1 MRGGLLT
8 AQEAA
13 ERLGVKPATL
23 YAYVSRGLLRR
34 ERGSD
39 GRSRFA
45 LGEVDRLAVRGRRDR
60 PQGAELRIESAL
72 TAIEDDAIFY
82 RGEDLFVLAR
92 TRAFEEVAQF
102 LWTGEL
108 RDVQPWAAD
117 PLLLEAAARVQAD
130 LPPSTLPLDRL
141 RVAMPVLAAL
151 DPLRYDTGETAVVV
165 TGRRLIAAMVDGL
178 PRRSEELPPLRV
190 RHAHPFTGS
199 IAARLW
205 AGLAEARPLRGA
217 LEALNAALVLVADH
231 ELSVSTL
238 AARMAASIA
247 ADPYAV
253 VSVGLSALG
262 GAMQLVASLA
272 AEDLLADV
280 AGPERAASAIG
291 ERLRRGE
298 RLPGFGHRLYPRG
311 DPRAPVLLELL
322 RRCWRGHRKL
332 AAIEAVLA
340 ATGERGL
347 PAPNIDFTLA
357 ALAHLAGMRRGASE
371 AIFGVARSAGWLA
384 HAMEEY
390 ERRTSIR
397 PRAIYVGVPT
407 GPER

>member
-13 ERLGVKPATL
+13 ERLGVKPATV

-34 ERGSD
+34 ERSPD

-45 LGEVDRLAVRGRRDR
+45 LAEVDRLARRGRRDR
-60 PQGAELRIESAL
+60 PQGTVLRIESAL

-92 TRAFEEVAQF
+92 SRTFEEVAQF

-108 RDVQPWAAD
+108 HDAQPWSAD
-117 PLLLEAAARVQAD
+117 VGVLEAAVRVQAA
-130 LPPSTLPLDRL
+130 LPEATLPLDRL

-151 DPLRYDTGETAVVV
+151 DPLRHDTGETAVVV

-178 PRRSEELPPLRV
+178 PRCADVPPPLRV
-190 RHAHPFTGS
+190 RRAGPFTGS

-205 AGLAEARPLRGA
+205 AGLTDVRPGRGA

-231 ELSVSTL
+231 ELSVSTV

-262 GAMQLVASLA
+262 GAMQAVSSLA
-272 AEDLLADV
+272 AEDLLAEV
-280 AGPERAASAIG
+280 PEAERAAGAIG
-291 ERLRRGE
+291 ERLRRGD

-311 DPRAPVLLELL
+311 DPRAPVLLDLL
-322 RRCWRGHRKL
+322 RASWRGHRRL

-347 PAPNIDFTLA
+347 PAPNIDYTLA

-371 AIFGVARSAGWLA
+371 AIYAVARTAGWLA
-384 HAMEEY
+384 HAIEEY
-390 ERRTSIR
+390 ARRTSIR